1 MESLGWLL
9 FWIWL
14 GLRVLLIAAVVY
26 LVVWEV
32 RRAHKGAR

>member
-9 FWIWL
+9 LWIWVV
-14 GLRVLLIAAVVY
+14 LRLLLIAAVVY

-32 RRAHKGAR
+32 RRSR